1 MSHIPDILTSLAPYH
16 IFAYGT
22 LLGSQLYQSF
32 ILTKLNFRT
41 LPAPHFN
48 ALNKKVFPIYFQLQT
63 GLVVLT
69 ALTHPPLSL
78 FSVWQ
83 RGWSESV
90 PLSFALGMAVLN
102 LRVWGPETERVRVE
116 RGRQGVCGSSTPH
129 LYLVTHLGKGGGM
142 SIYTDFTNSHVIR
155 KETRDGRKY
164 DDTEHQSEKMKKVNR
179 EFKRAH
185 AMVIHLNAIA
195 MLATVWYGVSLAG
208 RIT

>member
-1 MSHIPDILTSLAPYH
+1 MSHIPNVLTSLAPYH

-78 FSVWQ
+78 MSLWQ

-116 RGRQGVCGSSTPH
+116 RGRQ
-129 LYLVTHLGKGGGM
+129 
-142 SIYTDFTNSHVIR
+142 
-155 KETRDGRKY
+155 ETRDGRKHN
-164 DDTEHQSEKMKKVNR
+164 DTEHQSEKMKKVNR